1 MNLFLSFFVIFLLYL
16 KKTKQK
22 HKSFLGLIGVG
33 SGDYLSLAGSALSAF
48 HVPVVAVDPDIYTKV
63 IHR

>member
-1 MNLFLSFFVIFLLYL
+1 MNLFLSFFLSFSFYI
-16 KKTKQK
+16 KKTK

>member
-1 MNLFLSFFVIFLLYL
+1 MNLFLSFFCHFPLIL
-16 KKTKQK
+16 KKK